1 MGGNWL
7 RGRSGRYWLVAA
19 VSVAALG
26 LLLAVV
32 AGGSF
37 WVGRRVGVTLQVTP
51 TPSLVRPSPTL
62 PLSTPTA
69 RPTRTSTPAPTRTRS
84 PTATATRTPTASPT
98 PTPTPRVIISEVRA
112 LGRLESSAYLLQTV
126 IDLEREPTNVW
137 ERVLGTDK
145 LLLVA
150 SGEVIAGFDLG
161 RIQPGDIVVTGE
173 RVRIDLPPPE
183 ILFSKVDNERTY
195 VYERATG
202 LFRTPDARIE
212 SEARQLA
219 ERAMVK
225 RALEGEILEH
235 AEQNGRM
242 YLEGFLRSLGF
253 KEITLVVRRE

>member
-1 MGGNWL
+1 M

-26 LLLAVV
+26 LLVAVV

-37 WVGRRVGVTLQVTP
+37 WVGRRVGLTLQVTP
-51 TPSLVRPSPTL
+51 MPSLVRPSPTL
-62 PLSTPTA
+62 PLPSPTA
-69 RPTRTSTPAPTRTRS
+69 RPMRTSTPVPTRTRS
-84 PTATATRTPTASPT
+84 PTATATRTATATPT

-150 SGEVIAGFDLG
+150 SGEVVAGFDLG

-173 RVRIDLPPPE
+173 RVSIDLPPPE
-183 ILFSKVDNERTY
+183 ILYSKVDNERTY

-202 LFRTPDARIE
+202 LFRVPDPRIE

-219 ERAMVK
+219 ERAMVG

-253 KEITLVVRRE
+253 EEITIVVRGE

>member
-1 MGGNWL
+1 MGAM
-7 RGRSGRYWLVAA
+7 SGRTWLVAA
-19 VSVAALG
+19 LSVAAL
-26 LLLAVV
+26 LTLIAAV
-32 AGGSF
+32 AGGAF
-37 WVGRRVGVTLQVTP
+37 LIGRHVGLTVEPTRTP
-51 TPSLVRPSPTL
+51 LPIHSLTESPTAT
-62 PLSTPTA
+62 SAA
-69 RPTRTSTPAPTRTRS
+69 RPTLEPTPTSSRTPL
-84 PTATATRTPTASPT
+84 PTATATRTPTTTPT

-112 LGRLESSAYLLQTV
+112 LGRLESSSYLLQTV

-150 SGEVIAGFDLG
+150 SGQVVAGFDLSQ
-161 RIQPGDIVVTGE
+161 IQPGDIVVIGE
-173 RVRIDLPPPE
+173 RVRIELPPPQ

-202 LFRTPDARIE
+202 LFRKPDPRIE

-219 ERAMVK
+219 ERAMVQ

-235 AEQNGRM
+235 AEQNGRV

-253 KEITLVVRRE
+253 QEITLVVERR

>member
-1 MGGNWL
+1 MEE
-7 RGRSGRYWLVAA
+7 RSGRFWLVAA
-19 VSVAALG
+19 LSAAALVA
-26 LLLAVV
+26 LVAVV

-37 WVGRRVGVTLQVTP
+37 LIGRQVGQTLEPTSTPSPVRPLQVP
-51 TPSLVRPSPTL
+51 
-62 PLSTPTA
+62 PTA
-69 RPTRTSTPAPTRTRS
+69 TSTTRPTRTATATPSRTPL
-84 PTATATRTPTASPT
+84 PTATVTRTPTATPT

-150 SGEVIAGFDLG
+150 SGQVVAGFDLG
-161 RIQPGDIVVTGE
+161 RIQPGDIVVSGE
-173 RVRIDLPPPE
+173 QVRIALPPPE
-183 ILFSKVDNERTY
+183 ILFSKVDNDRTY

-202 LFRTPDARIE
+202 LFRKPDPRIE

-219 ERAMVK
+219 ERAMVQ
-225 RALEGEILEH
+225 RALEGEILAH
-235 AEQNGRM
+235 AEQNGRV

-253 KEITLVVRRE
+253 KEITLVVGRP